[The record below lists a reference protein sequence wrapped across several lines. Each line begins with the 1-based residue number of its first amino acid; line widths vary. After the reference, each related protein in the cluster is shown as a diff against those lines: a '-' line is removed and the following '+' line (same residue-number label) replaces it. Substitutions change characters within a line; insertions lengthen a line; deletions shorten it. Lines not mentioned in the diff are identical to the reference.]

1 MEREL
6 WHILSRLITRLDR
19 QYRQGQCRHSVGR
32 IVRVYLW
39 AVLHDR
45 PVYWACDRRNW
56 AGVRPPVRLP
66 DQSTM
71 SRRLRQRSTQHMFN
85 QLMEQVSEQAS
96 ASLLYYLDG
105 KPLPVAKHSRD
116 RDATIG
122 RGAGGLQKGYKLHA
136 IYAENN
142 RPIAC
147 HVAPMNVDER
157 VVAKQMIEQTELGEG
172 YLLADA
178 NYETNRLYDQAALAG
193 RVLITPRRFRNAK
206 GLGQT
211 CKHSRHRI
219 AMLARMKEPESFV
232 RELLWLRKRVETRF
246 AHLTNFAGCL
256 THLPPWVRTLHRV
269 TLYVNAKII
278 IRLAKDHLKSQ
289 NVA

>member
-6 WHILSRLITRLDR
+6 WPIISRLITRLDR
-19 QYRQGQCRHSVGR
+19 QHHQGQCRHSVGR

-39 AVLHDR
+39 AALHDR
-45 PVYWACDRRNW
+45 PVYWACNRRNW
-56 AGVRPPVRLP
+56 AGVRPPVHLP

-71 SRRLRQRSTQHMFN
+71 SRRLRQPNTQEMID
-85 QLMEQVSEQAS
+85 QLIQHLAQDAS
-96 ASLLYYLDG
+96 GALLYYLDG
-105 KPLPVAKHSRD
+105 KPLPVAKHSCD

-122 RGAGGLQKGYKLHA
+122 RGAGGFQKGYKLHA

-178 NYETNRLYDQAALAG
+178 NYETNPLYDQTAGAG
-193 RVLITPRRFRNAK
+193 RVLVTPRRFRNAK
-206 GLGQT
+206 GLGQSRQ
-211 CKHSRHRI
+211 HSPHRI
-219 AMLARMKEPESFV
+219 AMLARMKEPRSFV
-232 RELLWLRKRVETRF
+232 RDLLQLRKRVETRF
-246 AHLTNFAGCL
+246 AHLTNFGAGL
-256 THLPPWVRTLHRV
+256 THLPPWVRRLHRV
-269 TLYVNAKII
+269 RLYVNAKLI
-278 IRLAKDHLKSQ
+278 IRLAKDRLREQ
-289 NVA
+289 NIA

>member
-6 WHILSRLITRLDR
+6 WHIISHQITRLDR
-19 QYRQGQCRHSVGR
+19 QYCQGQCRHSVGR

-45 PVYWACDRRNW
+45 PVYWACERRNW
-56 AGVRPPVRLP
+56 AGVKPPVQLP

-71 SRRLRQRSTQHMFN
+71 SRRLRQRSTQDMFN
-85 QLMEQVSEQAS
+85 QLMEDVSEQSS

-105 KPLPVAKHSRD
+105 KPLPVAKHSSD
-116 RDATIG
+116 GDATIG
-122 RGAGGLQKGYKLHA
+122 RGAGGFQKGYKLHA

-157 VVAKQMIEQTELGEG
+157 VVAKQMIEQTELGQG

-193 RVLITPRRFRNAK
+193 RVLVTPRRFRNAK
-206 GLGQT
+206 GLGQSRQ
-211 CKHSRHRI
+211 HSRHRI
-219 AMLARMKEPESFV
+219 AMLARMKEPGSFV
-232 RELLWLRKRVETRF
+232 RELLSLRKRVETRF
-246 AHLTNFAGCL
+246 AHLTNFAGGL
-256 THLPPWVRTLHRV
+256 THLPPWVRRLPRV
-269 TLYVNAKII
+269 RLYVKAKII

-289 NVA
+289 KVA